1 MSISS
6 ALGGVQDSLNDA
18 LDILLGTRKAVCPIC
33 GKVERL
39 VKETN
44 VIAPHFIVP
53 DDPDFSNGI
62 DFDVIKKC
70 AGSGRVVRII

>member
-1 MSISS
+1 MSISD
-6 ALGGVQDSLNDA
+6 ALGSVQDGLNEA
-18 LDILLGTRKAVCPIC
+18 LDILLGTRKAVCPVC
-33 GKVERL
+33 GRVEHL

-62 DFDVIKKC
+62 DFDCIKKC
-70 AGSGRVVRII
+70 AGSGRVVQII

>member
-18 LDILLGTRKAVCPIC
+18 LDILLGTRKAVCPVC
-33 GKVERL
+33 GRVEHL

-44 VIAPHFIVP
+44 VVAPHFIVP

-70 AGSGRVVRII
+70 AGSGRAVQII

>member
-1 MSISS
+1 MSIFEGLKDGIES
-6 ALGGVQDSLNDA
+6 D
-18 LDILLGTRKAVCPIC
+18 LDRLLGTRKAVCPIC
-33 GKVERL
+33 GKVEHL

-53 DDPDFSNGI
+53 DEPDFSNGI

-70 AGSGRVVRII
+70 AGSGRVIRII

>member
-1 MSISS
+1 MGISS

-18 LDILLGTRKAVCPIC
+18 LDILLGTRKAVCPVC
-33 GKVERL
+33 GRVEHL
-39 VKETN
+39 VKEKN
-44 VIAPHFIVP
+44 VVAPHFIVP

-70 AGSGRVVRII
+70 AGSGRVVQII

>member
-33 GKVERL
+33 GKVEHL

-62 DFDVIKKC
+62 DFYVIKKC
-70 AGSGRVVRII
+70 EGSGCVVQII

>member
-33 GKVERL
+33 GKVEHL
-39 VKETN
+39 VEETN

-70 AGSGRVVRII
+70 EGSGCVVQII